1 MVKKLLVLSGIFILC
16 AALDITSN
24 SAPASSSG
32 APGETDCTRSGCH
45 STFAANSGPG
55 NIEISFENDLTNYTP
70 GATYTIEVA
79 VNHAYLTRF
88 GFELVA
94 LDGQDQNAGTL
105 LPIDNVSNQVI
116 TGYGNMASR
125 KYMTYTYESTQAKI
139 AGQGKWTFKW
149 TAPAVDKGKITFYA
163 AGIAANNNGN
173 DAGDHCYTQKTTLS
187 SLNSVET
194 NAELSVY
201 PNPASEMIN
210 LSYTLENDAQVKVEL
225 LNALGQKMQ
234 ELDLGYQ
241 TAATYS
247 LPFSLVKEYG
257 KGVYFIRL
265 IENEKVSVKK
275 LMLSK

>member
-1 MVKKLLVLSGIFILC
+1 MAKKLLVLSAIFILC

-45 STFAANSGPG
+45 STFVVNSGPG
-55 NIEISFENDLTNYTP
+55 NIEISFENGITNYTP
-70 GATYTIEVA
+70 GTTYTLEVA
-79 VNHAYLTRF
+79 VNHVDLLRF

-94 LDGQDQNAGTL
+94 LDEQNQNAGTL
-105 LPIDNVSNQVI
+105 SPIDVASNQVI

-125 KYMTYTYESTQAKI
+125 KYITYTYESTQAKI
-139 AGQGKWTFKW
+139 AGQGKWTFTW
-149 TAPAVDKGKITFYA
+149 TAPSADKGKITFYA

-173 DAGDHCYTQKTTLS
+173 DAGDHCYTQKTTLA
-187 SLNSVET
+187 SLKSNVANT
-194 NAELSVY
+194 AFSVY
-201 PNPASEMIN
+201 PNPASEVVN
-210 LSYTLENDAQVKVEL
+210 LSYTLQNDAQVKIEL
-225 LNALGQKMQ
+225 MNAMGQKMQ

-241 TAATYS
+241 TAAAYS
-247 LPFSLVKEYG
+247 LPFSLIKEYG
-257 KGVYFIRL
+257 KGAYFIRL